1 MLLIRPVAAATR
13 IAALF
18 GCVALIAACD
28 SARITVAGQA
38 MRPSYND
45 GDRLIAS
52 KDVSTLSR
60 GDVIGF
66 RYPRDESKSFLQR
79 IVGLPGERIE
89 IVDGLTFIDGKS
101 LVEPYVAAE
110 NRLPHTMAPVVLGPD
125 EYFVMGDNRGNSSDS
140 RSWGPVKRPAIW
152 ARMPNPP
159 R

>member
-1 MLLIRPVAAATR
+1 MKLAAA
-13 IAALF
+13 F
-18 GCVALIAACD
+18 GLLTLVAACD
-28 SARITVAGQA
+28 SARITVSGQS
-38 MRPSYND
+38 MRPAFND

-89 IVDGLTFIDGKS
+89 IADGVTFIDGKP
-101 LVEPYVAAE
+101 LDEPYVAAE
-110 NRLPHTMAPVVLGPD
+110 NRLPHSMVAVVLGPD
-125 EYFVMGDNRGNSSDS
+125 EYFVMGDNRGNASDS

>member
-1 MLLIRPVAAATR
+1 MFGFL
-13 IAALF
+13 ALT
-18 GCVALIAACD
+18 VACD
-28 SARITVAGQA
+28 SARVTVSGQS
-38 MRPSYND
+38 MRPSYKD

-52 KDVSTLSR
+52 KNVSTLSR

-89 IVDGLTFIDGKS
+89 ILDGVTFINGKP
-101 LVEPYVAAE
+101 LDEPYVAAE
-110 NRLPHTMAPVVLGPD
+110 NRLPHTAAAVVLGPD

-152 ARMPNPP
+152 ARLPNPI